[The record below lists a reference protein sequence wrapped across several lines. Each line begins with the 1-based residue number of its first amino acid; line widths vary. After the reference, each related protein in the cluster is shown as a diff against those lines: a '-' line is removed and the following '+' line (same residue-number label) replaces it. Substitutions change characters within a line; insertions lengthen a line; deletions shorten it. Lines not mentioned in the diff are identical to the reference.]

1 MNFSASNRR
10 RFEKIATHIE
20 TMMTTG
26 SLSPG
31 DRLPP
36 ERRLAAELKVSR
48 SSIREALRILD
59 QKGLVEIR
67 RGRTGGVYI
76 RRPSPRPLTSGME
89 LLLRFDRLTLDQIT
103 EFRVAIEGYVTAQ
116 AARVAQPEDIRQLHQ
131 RLETARSWM
140 ARSGDGLEAYIEA
153 DKAVHL
159 FVAQMAG
166 NPLFSQ
172 ALSAAMGL
180 KSYFCRFLRLRP
192 ALVEANY
199 LDLVDIVRAVAEGR
213 PEAASG
219 ATQAH
224 IIRFNAVASDGCTY
238 QGERGFKITSPLI
251 DGSGPYT

>member
-1 MNFSASNRR
+1 LKSNVCNPLPSL
-10 RFEKIATHIE
+10 RFEEIAAHIE
-20 TMMTTG
+20 TMIASG
-26 SLSPG
+26 SLSFG
-31 DRLPP
+31 DRLPS
-36 ERRLAAELKVSR
+36 ERRLAAQLKVSR
-48 SSIREALRILD
+48 SSIREAIRILD

-76 RRPSPRPLTSGME
+76 RPPSPQSLNSGMA
-89 LLLRFDRLTLDQIT
+89 LLLRFDRLTLDQISD
-103 EFRVAIEGYVTAQ
+103 FRVAIEGHVTAQ
-116 AARVAQPEDIRQLHQ
+116 AARTAQPADIRQLHR
-131 RLETARSWM
+131 RLETTRERM
-140 ARSGDGLEAYIEA
+140 NRSGDGLEAYIEA

-172 ALSAAMGL
+172 ALEAAMGL

-199 LDLVDIVRAVAEGR
+199 LDLVDIVRAVGEGR

-224 IIRFNAVASDGCTY
+224 IMRFNALAVDHIS
-238 QGERGFKITSPLI
+238 
-251 DGSGPYT
+251 